1 VLEAPDPESHR
12 HDDGEEETAMGVAI
26 TIGHAEEIETGDSE
40 IPSYLG
46 VRPVEREDAP
56 AFDLDEHTGR
66 SNRRDVSYVAWDR
79 FCRQTGLRD
88 LFFDPR
94 SGLMREHPGCAPIT
108 FEHVATARA
117 PSRAGRRAIRP
128 RDPAGATVRTRTS
141 PGSSGSRA
149 GCIGRSSTASAPRSR
164 TGDRRPLVLRC
175 QSGISNR
182 ASGSA
187 LPGPHGIR
195 GEMASSLTKTP
206 ALVSAERITKSIL
219 LLRGEKVILDADLAS
234 KRATWFEP

>member
-12 HDDGEEETAMGVAI
+12 HDDGEEEAAMGFAI

-66 SNRRDVSYVAWDR
+66 SSRREVSYVAWDR

-108 FEHVATARA
+108 FEHVAIVEGAIAVWKKSHPDAR
-117 PSRAGRRAIRP
+117 
-128 RDPAGATVRTRTS
+128 
-141 PGSSGSRA
+141 PGWCDGQDEDLARLLWL
-149 GCIGRSSTASAPRSR
+149 ASWMHW
-164 TGDRRPLVLRC
+164 
-175 QSGISNR
+175 
-182 ASGSA
+182 A
-187 LPGPHGIR
+187 LEHCER
-195 GEMASSLTKTP
+195 P
-206 ALVSAERITKSIL
+206 ALANR
-219 LLRGEKVILDADLAS
+219 
-234 KRATWFEP
+234 